1 MAPGFGFLGEERYG
15 RALRM
20 EKKGAQ
26 HAAPLPATACRYCD
40 VYRFDIDGTTRIL
53 PIISATRSATM
64 PSAQPIAN
72 AIMIRIP
79 PLMSTGRA
87 PMAEWGPTH
96 APRGIDKSQMSAY

>member
-1 MAPGFGFLGEERYG
+1 MAPGLVFGG
-15 RALRM
+15 RAFRM

-26 HAAPLPATACRYCD
+26 HAAPLPATARRYCD

-72 AIMIRIP
+72 AMMIRIP
-79 PLMSTGRA
+79 PLMATARA
-87 PMAEWGPTH
+87 PMAVGPPPQ
-96 APRGIDKSQMSAY
+96 APAAYVNSGIHPPHPVP